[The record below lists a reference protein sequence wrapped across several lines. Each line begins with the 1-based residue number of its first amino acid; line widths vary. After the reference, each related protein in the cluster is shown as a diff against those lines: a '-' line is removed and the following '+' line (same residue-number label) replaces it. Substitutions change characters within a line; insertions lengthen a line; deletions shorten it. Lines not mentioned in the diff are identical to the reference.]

1 LPTNPV
7 APEIQIRREPGV
19 AEAAALGD
27 CERLSVAGAFGA
39 AATLGAVVAARFGAT
54 FAAGPA
60 FFVRGVPGV
69 RDVCFAA
76 GVAAV
81 LDVAGG
87 FGRLAF
93 GG

>member
-7 APEIQIRREPGV
+7 APEIQIRRGPGA
-19 AEAAALGD
+19 AETAAVGD
-27 CERLSVAGAFGA
+27 CEGFPAAGDFAA

-60 FFVRGVPGV
+60 FFVRGVGV
-69 RDVCFAA
+69 AGLGA

-81 LDVAGG
+81 VAAAGG

>member
-7 APEIQIRREPGV
+7 APEIQIRRGPGA
-19 AEAAALGD
+19 AETAAVGD
-27 CERLSVAGAFGA
+27 CEGFPAAGDFAA

-81 LDVAGG
+81 VAAAGG